1 MRLIFLALAHNELA
15 EAKRF
20 YNRQQQGLGESF
32 QREAEAAAK
41 LIRERPLAWQVEV
54 EPVRR
59 FLFDRFP
66 YKMLC
71 IIRAERVV
79 VIAVAHQHRQ
89 PDYWVDRIDPA

>member
-1 MRLIFLALAHNELA
+1 VPLIFLALARNELA
-15 EAKRF
+15 ETKRF

-41 LIRERPLAWQVEV
+41 LIQERPLAWQIEV

-66 YKMLC
+66 YKMLY
-71 IIRAERVV
+71 IIRAERIV

-89 PDYWVDRIDPA
+89 PDYWVDRVDPA

>member
-1 MRLIFLALAHNELA
+1 MHLIFLSLARNELA

-32 QREAEAAAK
+32 QREAGAAAR
-41 LIRERPLAWQVEV
+41 LIQERPLAWQVEV

-66 YKMLC
+66 YKMLY
-71 IIRAERVV
+71 IIRAERIV

-89 PDYWVDRIDPA
+89 PDYWVDRVDPA